1 MFFLKVLLLPCKY
14 TLFALIKNLF
24 SYENENQNV
33 MRFWQ
38 LKNLKEFVETV
49 CLSEKYSYFCNI
61 IKGKASKKRHIFSC

>member
-1 MFFLKVLLLPCKY
+1 MFFLKVLLLSRKY

-38 LKNLKEFVETV
+38 LKTLKEFVA
-49 CLSEKYSYFCNI
+49 LQ
-61 IKGKASKKRHIFSC
+61 